1 MSFFIDEWA
10 SPVGNLVI
18 RATNQEL
25 LSVRFDHLLFGEKTS
40 PNAITEQTKNLLIQY
55 FEGKPIDLNTLPI
68 QWYGT
73 SFQTKVWQA
82 LQEIP
87 LSETRNY
94 EQIALQVRGDK
105 NARAVGQAI
114 GNNPILILIPCHR
127 VLGKDGKLTGFSA
140 GLEVKKWL
148 LDFEKR
154 LLK

>member
-25 LSVRFDHLLFGEKTS
+25 LSVRFAHLLFGEKSS
-40 PNAITEQTKNLLIQY
+40 PNAITEQAKNLLIRY
-55 FEGKPIDLNTLPI
+55 FEGKPIDLNILPI
-68 QWYGT
+68 QWCGT

-114 GNNPILILIPCHR
+114 GSNPILILIPCHR
-127 VLGKDGKLTGFSA
+127 VIGKDGKLTGFSA